1 MKMPVTSMARLPQS
15 AGTRGIFKTTPKT
28 VLSGAKYRYT
38 LIPRVP
44 TAINTKRI
52 QKPKV
57 SPLKIPMIR
66 RILARLALIASP

>member
-1 MKMPVTSMARLPQS
+1 VTSIARLPQS
-15 AGTRGIFKTTPKT
+15 TGTGGIFKTTPKT
-28 VLSGAKYRYT
+28 MFSGAKYRYT

-57 SPLKIPMIR
+57 SPLKIPMR
-66 RILARLALIASP
+66 RRNLDRWALIASP